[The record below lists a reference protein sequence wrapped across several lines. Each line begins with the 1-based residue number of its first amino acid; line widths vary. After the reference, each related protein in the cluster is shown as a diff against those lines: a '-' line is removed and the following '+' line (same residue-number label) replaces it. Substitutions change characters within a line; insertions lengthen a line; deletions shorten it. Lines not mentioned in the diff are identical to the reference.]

1 MFQTD
6 IQLSQWVV
14 EVQLNYDVNVEKDI
28 DKVALEQIYLYR
40 IL

>member
-6 IQLSQWVV
+6 IQFSQWVV

-28 DKVALEQIYLYR
+28 DKEALEQIYLYS